1 MARILVI
8 DDQEDITAL
17 TKLMLEEEGH
27 KVACCNNSSEV
38 SDLLGTRHFDLLIL
52 DVLMPGKNGFVL
64 AEEIKQHYDEM
75 QIIVM
80 SGGGRTMDSQTAIKA
95 AGIYADFKL
104 QKPFT
109 PLQLNLAVDA
119 LLATRMRIAS

>member
-27 KVACCNNSSEV
+27 KVACCNDPSEV

-64 AEEIKQHYDEM
+64 AEEIKQHYDDM